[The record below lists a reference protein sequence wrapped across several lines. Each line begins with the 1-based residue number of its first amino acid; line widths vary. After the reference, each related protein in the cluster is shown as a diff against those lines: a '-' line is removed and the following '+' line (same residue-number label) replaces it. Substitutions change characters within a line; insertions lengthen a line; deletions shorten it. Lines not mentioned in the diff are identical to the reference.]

1 MTTMPP
7 TTVRPGMAP
16 APRDAITPAMLEALR
31 KTKPWVRFLSILG
44 FLGSAVMVLV
54 GIGLAIFGMVAGGGS
69 TDSPMG
75 PMAMAGLGLIYVL
88 LALLYIIPSRY
99 LFRYA
104 SAIKRALDSP
114 SKTQPIEEAL
124 GYQKSFWKFCGI
136 LMLIMILLYI
146 PLVFAAIAIPNFLS
160 AMQRAK
166 EKSGAVTVPAPT
178 TLSASYDRV
187 TQAEP

>member
-1 MTTMPP
+1 
-7 TTVRPGMAP
+7 
-16 APRDAITPAMLEALR
+16 
-31 KTKPWVRFLSILG
+31 
-44 FLGSAVMVLV
+44 MVLV
-54 GIGLAIFGMVAGGGS
+54 GIGLAIFGMVAGGGT

-178 TLSASYDRV
+178 NLNASYDRV
-187 TQAEP
+187 TQAKP

>member
-7 TTVRPGMAP
+7 TSVRPGMAP
-16 APRDAITPAMLEALR
+16 APRDAVTPAMLEALR

-69 TDSPMG
+69 DNPMG
-75 PMAMAGLGLIYVL
+75 PVAMAGIGLLYVL

-146 PLVFAAIAIPNFLS
+146 PLVIAAVAIPNFMS

-166 EKSGAVTVPAPT
+166 EKSGTLKLPAPT
-178 TLSASYDRV
+178 TLSASYDPAPRGLR
-187 TQAEP
+187 

>member
-16 APRDAITPAMLEALR
+16 PPRDAVTPAMLEALR

-75 PMAMAGLGLIYVL
+75 PIAMAGLGLVYVL

-136 LMLIMILLYI
+136 LMLIMLLLYI
-146 PLVFAAIAIPNFLS
+146 PLVFAAIAIPNFMS

-166 EKSGAVTVPAPT
+166 QKSGALTMPAPT
-178 TLSASYDRV
+178 TLSATYDPAPPALR
-187 TQAEP
+187 

>member
-16 APRDAITPAMLEALR
+16 APRDAVTPAMLEALR

-44 FLGSAVMVLV
+44 FLGSAFMVLA
-54 GIGLAIFGMVAGGGS
+54 GIGLAIFGMVAGGGAS
-69 TDSPMG
+69 DSPMG
-75 PMAMAGLGLIYVL
+75 PVAMAGIGLLYIL

-146 PLVFAAIAIPNFLS
+146 PLVIAAIAIPNFMS

-166 EKSGAVTVPAPT
+166 EKSGALTMPAPT
-178 TLSASYDRV
+178 NLSASYDHI